1 MIVLL
6 LKNNQKTDIYKI
18 IAKNIKKYRLYN
30 HLTQEELAKAS
41 GYSYSFIRKLEGP
54 NSPKNFSI
62 QTLYELACTLNVDI
76 KKLFEGT
83 NI

>member
-6 LKNNQKTDIYKI
+6 LKSNKKTDIYKI
-18 IAKNIKKYRLYN
+18 IAKNIKKYRLYK

-83 NI
+83 DI